1 MKYLVALA
9 ALLCAAPVSPQE
21 AASHMPPLRFQGV
34 GMVPVLYV
42 PAEMVERVC
51 GMKPAE
57 GKRIVACVR
66 SVEVEG
72 RTVHI
77 VVQPDPCPRG
87 SVDYY
92 ALIACHEN
100 AHFLKGWKHEPN

>member
-1 MKYLVALA
+1 MKYVVALA
-9 ALLCAAPVSPQE
+9 ALLCAAPSVPQD
-21 AASHMPPLRFQGV
+21 HMPPARFQGH
-34 GMVPVLYV
+34 GLVPVLYV

-51 GMKPAE
+51 GMTPPE
-57 GKRIVACVR
+57 GKHIVACVR

-72 RTVHI
+72 RKVFI
-77 VVQPDPCPRG
+77 AVQPDPCPRAAI
-87 SVDYY
+87 DYY